1 MKEVLNEIDRRGCRF
16 VDLKVVDLWGRWRH
30 VTLHRESFSERTFE
44 KGVGFDASNLGYAMV
59 SKSDMTLIPDPRTL
73 FFEKVGDEEVA
84 SFICDV
90 YNVVDS
96 KYFEY
101 DARTILRKTMQHI
114 SDIAD
119 DVKLG
124 LEFEFHVFDSV
135 RYVVEP
141 NRIFLE
147 LDSPE
152 GFWNSPYQGEYF
164 VGRKKGYHRTTPFDS
179 FMELRNKIVAELENV
194 GVSVKYHHHEVG
206 SSQLE
211 IEANFASALLAADWI
226 LLVKH
231 VIRNIAKQMGF
242 LVTFMPKPLYNEAG
256 NGMHIHQ
263 FMVKDGKNIFAGNDL
278 YGLSEQALNYVAGLL
293 THCPAVMAFT
303 NPTTNSYR
311 RLVPGFE
318 APTSPSFGLAN
329 RNAAI
334 RIPAYALEQDEKR
347 IEFRTIDAS
356 CNPYLAV
363 SAMILA
369 GIDGIR
375 KKLDPFKKNY
385 HDKPDFDLPATLE
398 QACDALNRDHEFLE
412 GIFPRDLIEYWIK
425 SKKEEHRYV
434 SSIPHPAEFDLY
446 FDV

>member
-1 MKEVLNEIDRRGCRF
+1 MKEIFNEIDRRGCRF

-30 VTLHRESFSERTFE
+30 VTLHRESFSEKTFE
-44 KGVGFDASNLGYAMV
+44 KGVGFDASNLGYAIV
-59 SKSDMTLIPDPRTL
+59 SKSDMTLLPDPETL
-73 FFEKVGDEEVA
+73 FFERIGAEEVA

-90 YNVVDS
+90 YDVVNSRYFDYDS
-96 KYFEY
+96 
-101 DARTILRKTMQHI
+101 RTILRKTLQQI

-119 DVKLG
+119 DVKLSV
-124 LEFEFHVFDSV
+124 EFEFHVFDSV
-135 RYVVEP
+135 RYTVEP
-141 NRIFLE
+141 NRILLE

-152 GFWNSPYQGEYF
+152 GFWNAPYQGEYF
-164 VGRKKGYHRTTPFDS
+164 IGRKKGYHRTTPFDN
-179 FMELRNKIVAELENV
+179 FMELRNRIVAELENT
-194 GVSVKYHHHEVG
+194 GVSVKYHHHEAG

-211 IEANFASALLAADWI
+211 IEANFAGALLAADWV
-226 LLVKH
+226 LVVKH
-231 VIRNIAKQMGF
+231 VVRNVAKQMGF

-256 NGMHIHQ
+256 NGMHVHQ
-263 FMVKDGKNIFAGNDL
+263 FLIKNGKNIFAGENL
-278 YGLSEQALNYVAGLL
+278 HGLSKEALSYAAGLL
-293 THCPAVMAFT
+293 THCPAIMAFT

-334 RIPAYALEQDEKR
+334 RIPAYALEEDEKR

-356 CNPYLAV
+356 CNPYLAI

-375 KKLDPFKKNY
+375 KQLDPFEKNF
-385 HDKPDFDLPATLE
+385 HQKPDFDLPTTLE
-398 QACDALNRDHEFLE
+398 QACETLKKDCEFLLE
-412 GIFPRDLIEYWIK
+412 VFPRTLIDQWIK
-425 SKKEEHRYV
+425 SKTEEHRYI
-434 SSIPHPAEFDLY
+434 SSIPHPAEFELY